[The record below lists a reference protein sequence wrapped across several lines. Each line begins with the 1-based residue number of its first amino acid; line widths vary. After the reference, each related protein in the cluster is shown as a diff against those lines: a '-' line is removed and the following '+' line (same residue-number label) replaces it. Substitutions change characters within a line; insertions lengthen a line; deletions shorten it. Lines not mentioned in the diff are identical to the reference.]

1 MIVSALTA
9 VAPSVEFVHGMLA
22 RSAGLLTEVHDRIR
36 TLITLSYAVS
46 CDETPLKVGPKTP
59 KVGKKK
65 TERYLLVAAT
75 ELDTHYLLGD
85 RSLGTFTA
93 FLLAELTNGDR
104 ARPLPKSRKAT
115 STGVSLSHFRRSGPR
130 PRFAASLPAG
140 PDQRTLHCVNIR
152 LTPLT
157 TSWWICTP

>member
-1 MIVSALTA
+1 MIVSALTD

-65 TERYLLVAAT
+65 TERYLLVAPQSWTPTTCSAT
-75 ELDTHYLLGD
+75 D
-85 RSLGTFTA
+85 
-93 FLLAELTNGDR
+93 
-104 ARPLPKSRKAT
+104 
-115 STGVSLSHFRRSGPR
+115 RSGP
-130 PRFAASLPAG
+130 S
-140 PDQRTLHCVNIR
+140 QRSCW
-152 LTPLT
+152 P
-157 TSWWICTP
+157 S